1 MVLGLLSVARVISA
15 FEPSSESG
23 TETSFVSPKEETVLE
38 KEKKKDKQKQ
48 SLKCCS
54 SRYKS
59 QHHERVEEVSTF
71 N

>member
-38 KEKKKDKQKQ
+38 KEKKKINRNKA
-48 SLKCCS
+48 
-54 SRYKS
+54 
-59 QHHERVEEVSTF
+59 
-71 N
+71 

>member
-38 KEKKKDKQKQ
+38 KRKKKKINRNKA
-48 SLKCCS
+48 
-54 SRYKS
+54 
-59 QHHERVEEVSTF
+59 
-71 N
+71 

>member
-38 KEKKKDKQKQ
+38 KRKKKDKQKQ